1 MFNMKKIPWVGI
13 AFMLMS
19 LGWVSCVDNK
29 YDLDK
34 DIDWTISAGGE
45 YLAIPVGSTDTAF
58 LSKIIDVEEDGI
70 LAVNG
75 NHEYHLTKQ
84 DDIAVEPTFVKK
96 VEIEEIDSELD
107 PVTIVGDGI
116 ENLDAKILSS
126 EVRAK
131 VETTGKFEKEVVG
144 VDAALKELGALTAET
159 PSVLTVSFHFNSEG
173 GLTYDEVRSENL
185 VLIFPDFLQFEENQQ
200 VIDNRLD
207 LSDVIL
213 SSSPFDTKEISLKV
227 KGYKF
232 SEKAGGLQ
240 AQKPVDETF
249 SILGEIKTEGFV
261 KTTGVENAETGR
273 LELALKTALTP
284 MTVNQVIGVIQP
296 DINVDDTEIELTN
309 LPDFLKDEDTRLD
322 LTNPVFM
329 FKATNS
335 LKTEVV
341 IDVVMTPQR
350 AGKELFQNTVLVKGL
365 QLAPE
370 AETLIALS
378 RTGESGIEGAQNT
391 KVDDINN
398 LMEVIPDFINVALDL
413 RVENDQYYETELG
426 VDYEMPSSYDVD
438 VPLSFESG
446 LNIVYKDSITDL
458 NKDLLDLDKVDFNV
472 ANLIFNAVNTIP
484 LQMEMKPEN
493 VEIKDVYGN
502 IIEDILVES
511 DGNKIAESKDG
522 KEEVESEFALKLTSD
537 EPGVLSRIERICFK
551 VTAVSGQATGVPLKD
566 TQWLKLTKI
575 KLNVPGGVKVDLN

>member
-58 LSKIIDVEEDGI
+58 LSKIIDVEEDGM

-84 DDIAVEPTFVKK
+84 DDIAVEPTSVEK
-96 VEIEEIDSELD
+96 VEIEEIDSDLD
-107 PVTIVGDGI
+107 PVTIVGEGM
-116 ENLDAKILSS
+116 ENRGAHMFST

-131 VETTGKFEKEVVG
+131 VETTGKFEKEVIG
-144 VDAALKELGALTAET
+144 VDAALKELGSLIAEV
-159 PSVLTVSFHFNSEG
+159 PSVLTVSFNFSSEG

-185 VLIFPDFLQFEENQQ
+185 VLIFPDFLQFEENQL
-200 VIDNRLD
+200 VRDNRLD
-207 LSDVIL
+207 LSDVVL
-213 SSSPFDTKEISLKV
+213 SSSPSETKEISLKV

-232 SEKAGGLQ
+232 SDKAGGSQ
-240 AQKPVDETF
+240 AQKPVDGTF

-261 KTTGVENAETGR
+261 RTTGVQNAETGR
-273 LELALKTALTP
+273 LDLALKTALNP

-296 DINVDDTEIELTN
+296 EINVDDTDIELN
-309 LPDFLKDEDTRLD
+309 GLPEFLKDEDTRLD

-329 FKATNS
+329 FKATNN

-350 AGKELFQNTVLVKGL
+350 AGKDLSQNTVTVTGL

-378 RTGESGIEGAQNT
+378 RTGESGIAGAQDK
-391 KVDDINN
+391 KVDDMNK
-398 LMEVIPDFINVALDL
+398 LMEVIPDFISVALDP
-413 RVENDQYYETELG
+413 RVENDQYYEAELG

-446 LNIVYKDSITDL
+446 LNIVYKDSISDL
-458 NKDLLDLDKVDFNV
+458 NKDLSDLDKVDFNV
-472 ANLIFNAVNTIP
+472 ANLIFNVVNTIP
-484 LQMEMKPEN
+484 LQMEIKPEN

-502 IIEDILVES
+502 MIQGILVES

-522 KEEVESEFALKLTSD
+522 KEEVESEFTLKLTSD

-551 VTAVSGQATGVPLKD
+551 VTAVPGQATSVPLKD
-566 TQWLKLTKI
+566 TQWLKMTKI